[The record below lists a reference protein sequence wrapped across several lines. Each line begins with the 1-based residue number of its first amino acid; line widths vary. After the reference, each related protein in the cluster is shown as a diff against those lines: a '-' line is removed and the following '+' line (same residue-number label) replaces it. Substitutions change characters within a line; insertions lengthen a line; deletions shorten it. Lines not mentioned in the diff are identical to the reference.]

1 MIEQAQQETLDQ
13 RQQDEL
19 DQLSINTLRFLAV
32 DQVEAAK
39 NGHPGAPLGCAPI
52 AYLLFHKIMK
62 FNPTDPLWSDRDRFV
77 LSNGHASALLYGVLH
92 LTGYN
97 LPISQLEQFR
107 EWGSHT
113 PGHPE
118 YGETPGV
125 EVTTGPLG
133 QGFAE
138 AVGLAIAEK
147 HLSAVYNN
155 GGDTHVE
162 DPKGESHTPVDHHTY
177 VLCGDGDLME
187 GVSHEASS
195 LAGTLGLGKLI
206 VLYDDNLISLD
217 GPTELS
223 YTEDVTKRFEAY
235 HWHVQMVDDG
245 NDLVA
250 IEKAIRNAQAETT
263 KPSLIRVRTVIGYGS
278 PKAGTNKVH
287 GEALGPEA
295 TKATKRNLGFPED
308 KNFYVPEEAGKNWLK
323 AVEKGKAAQAAWQE
337 KFEAYKKAYPE
348 LGEQYTRTTEM
359 KLAEGWEKA
368 IPTFSTDKPVATRNA
383 GGEVLNAIAKVVPEL
398 FGGAADL
405 TSSTKTIFKDSPSFH
420 VDPKG
425 RNIFFG
431 VREFGM
437 MAAVNGIAAHGGLIP
452 FGSTF
457 FTFSDYCR
465 SALRM
470 GALQGS
476 HSLYIFTHDS
486 VGLGPDGPTHQ
497 PIEHLMALRAIPQLT
512 DFRPADANET
522 AACWRLAL
530 ERKSA
535 SFMALSRQDLPVLDA
550 TKHNIYEGASKGAYV
565 LEQYG
570 NDIVLV
576 ATGSEVETVLKA
588 ALELKD
594 AGINATVVSMPS
606 FKIFEE
612 QDEEYKLSIFPHGV
626 PKISVEAGAT
636 MGWWKYIGR
645 DGVAIGI
652 DRFGASA
659 PGPIVLEKLGVSV
672 GHVVEA
678 AKKLVSK

>member
-1 MIEQAQQETLDQ
+1 MSDLQQP
-13 RQQDEL
+13 EL
-19 DQLSINTLRFLAV
+19 DQLAINTLRFLAV
-32 DQVEAAK
+32 DAVDKA
-39 NGHPGAPLGCAPI
+39 NSGHPGAPLGCAPI
-52 AYLLFHKIMK
+52 AWLLYTKFMK
-62 FNPTDPLWSDRDRFV
+62 YDPKDPKWSDRDRFV
-77 LSNGHASALLYGVLH
+77 LSNGHASALLYGALH
-92 LTGYN
+92 LAGFD
-97 LPISQLEQFR
+97 LPMDQIKQFR
-107 EWGSHT
+107 QWGSHT

-133 QGFAE
+133 QGLAE

-147 HLSAVYNN
+147 HLAAIYNHEN
-155 GGDTHVE
+155 
-162 DPKGESHTPVDHHTY
+162 HTPVDHHTY

-187 GVSHEASS
+187 GISHEACS

-223 YTEDVTKRFEAY
+223 FTEDVTKRFEGY
-235 HWHVQMVDDG
+235 HWHVQMVHDG
-245 NDLVA
+245 NDLKALEEA
-250 IEKAIRNAQAETT
+250 INNAKAETT
-263 KPSLIRVRTVIGYGS
+263 RPSLIRVRTIIGYGS
-278 PKAGTNKVH
+278 PRAGTKAAH
-287 GEALGPEA
+287 GEALGA
-295 TKATKRNLGFPED
+295 ALTKETKKNLGWPED
-308 KNFYVPEEAGKNWLK
+308 KSFYVPDEAAAEWGKC
-323 AVEKGKAAQAAWQE
+323 VDKGKKEHEAWQARYE
-337 KFEAYKKAYPE
+337 EYKKAYPE
-348 LGEQYTRTTEM
+348 LAAEYDRTTSM
-359 KLAEGWEKA
+359 TLAAGWEKQ
-368 IPTFSTDKPVATRNA
+368 IPVFPAEKPVATRNA
-383 GGEVLNAIAKVVPEL
+383 GQVVMNAIAKVVPEL

-425 RNIFFG
+425 RNVYFG

-470 GALQGS
+470 GALQSS

-486 VGLGPDGPTHQ
+486 IGLGEDGPTHQ
-497 PIEHLMALRAIPQLT
+497 PVEHLMSLRAIPQLT

-522 AACWRLAL
+522 AACWQLAL

-550 TKHNIYEGASKGAYV
+550 EKYKVHEGTRKGAYV
-565 LEQYG
+565 LEAFG
-570 NDIVLV
+570 KDVILV
-576 ATGSEVETVLKA
+576 ATGSEVAMIMDAAKQLK
-588 ALELKD
+588 EQ
-594 AGINATVVSMPS
+594 GILATVVSMPS

-612 QDEEYKLSIFPHGV
+612 QGEEYIHEIFPHGV
-626 PKISVEAGAT
+626 PKISLEAGAT

-645 DGVAIGI
+645 DGVALGL

-659 PGPIVLEKLGVSV
+659 PAPLVQEKLGISAA
-672 GHVVEA
+672 HVVEA
-678 AKKLVSK
+678 AKKLLKK